1 MGFSKMK
8 AVIFFGHGARDIRW
22 REPFDRLVHLWTSQ
36 SPDIHAKVAF
46 LELMAPSLPEA
57 IAEYSAMGLVD
68 VVVIPVFFGQGGHL
82 RKDLPVILE
91 NCRTQFPEI
100 KLSTSPAVG
109 ESDEV
114 LQSIIH
120 FTKAQTL

>member
-1 MGFSKMK
+1 MK

-22 REPFDRLVHLWTSQ
+22 REPFDRLVYLWTSQ
-36 SPDIHAKVAF
+36 YPNTQAKVAF
-46 LELMAPSLPEA
+46 LELMSPSLQEA
-57 IAEYSAMGLVD
+57 IAEYAALGIED

-91 NCRTQFPEI
+91 NCRAQFPEI
-100 KLSTSPAVG
+100 NLSTSSAVG

-120 FTKAQTL
+120 FTMAQIV

>member
-1 MGFSKMK
+1 MK

-36 SPDIHAKVAF
+36 YPDTHAKVAF
-46 LELMAPSLPEA
+46 LELMSPSLPEA
-57 IAEYSAMGLVD
+57 IAEYAAVGLED
-68 VVVIPVFFGQGGHL
+68 VVIIPVFFGQGGHL

-91 NCRTQFPEI
+91 NCRAQFPEI
-100 KLSTSPAVG
+100 NLSTSSAVG

-120 FTKAQTL
+120 FTMAQIV

>member
-1 MGFSKMK
+1 MK
-8 AVIFFGHGARDIRW
+8 TVIFFGHGARDIRW
-22 REPFDRLVHLWTSQ
+22 REPFDRLVELWTSQ
-36 SPDIHAKVAF
+36 YPDTHAKVAF
-46 LELMAPSLPEA
+46 LELMSPSLPEA
-57 IAEYSAMGLVD
+57 IAEYAAMGLVD
-68 VVVIPVFFGQGGHL
+68 VVIIPVFFGQGGHL

-100 KLSTSPAVG
+100 NLSTSSAVG

-120 FTKAQTL
+120 FTMAQII